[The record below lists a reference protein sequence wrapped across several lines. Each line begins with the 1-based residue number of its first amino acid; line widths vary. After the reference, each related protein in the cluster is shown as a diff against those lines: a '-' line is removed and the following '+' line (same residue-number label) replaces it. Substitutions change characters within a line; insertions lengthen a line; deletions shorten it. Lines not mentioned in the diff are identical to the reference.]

1 MEVTITPR
9 TPAKL
14 RQPSNPEPR
23 EGRQKTTDPPIAGQG
38 LGQTRPSPFSSP
50 SASSVSKMAFMP
62 QIVFAEEAT
71 RFLREPTTS
80 GEVLKMGFRFWPSA
94 LTTPTPMPARRKGAA
109 ALNAIAR
116 LGGNNGNKTRR

>member
-1 MEVTITPR
+1 
-9 TPAKL
+9 
-14 RQPSNPEPR
+14 
-23 EGRQKTTDPPIAGQG
+23 
-38 LGQTRPSPFSSP
+38 
-50 SASSVSKMAFMP
+50 MP

-94 LTTPTPMPARRKGAA
+94 LTTPTPMPARREGAA

-116 LGGNNGNKTRR
+116 LGGNNGNKTRRQLLQHCLCDGVAVVGGRWFSVDVDVAGLDERQAVH